1 VTTAVLRTARQA
13 ARVGFE
19 ETRAAYSW
27 RTWLFGW
34 MVRVAAQILF
44 FSAIGL
50 LLADDTVV
58 AFAFI
63 GNVCAMTAISALSA
77 GPDTAWERG
86 LGTLPLLVAAP
97 GSLLPVFAGR
107 SAFHVVQGVGEG
119 CFVFAVLAPW
129 IGLPAEWWW
138 MPLALLVVALGA
150 YGLGIALAAFS
161 IRRPRVGN
169 LVFNFV
175 FFTVV
180 AIGGVNVTGK
190 VFPGWVQAIAA
201 ALPVH
206 HGLIGTRLL
215 LEDGWSGT
223 VLLRFAG
230 ELAVGVAWLAL
241 GMIGFKVFVERSR
254 RDGTIDLEE

>member
-1 VTTAVLRTARQA
+1 MTAVIRTARNA
-13 ARVGFE
+13 ALVGFE

-50 LLADDTVV
+50 LVESDDLIGY
-58 AFAFI
+58 AFV
-63 GNVCAMTAISALSA
+63 GNVVAMTALSALAA

-107 SAFHVVQGVGEG
+107 SAFHMVQGAAEG
-119 CFVFAVLAPW
+119 TFVFAVLAP
-129 IGLPAEWWW
+129 IVALPPHWWW
-138 MPLALLVVALGA
+138 MPLCLAVVAVGT
-150 YGLGIALAAFS
+150 YGLGVAMAAFA
-161 IRRPRVGN
+161 IRRPRFGN

-175 FFTVV
+175 FFSVV
-180 AIGGVNVTGK
+180 AISGVNVPTAE
-190 VFPGWVQAIAA
+190 FPGGVQAIARL
-201 ALPVH
+201 LPMH
-206 HGLIGTRLL
+206 HGLLGARSL
-215 LEDGWSGT
+215 LESGWSAE
-223 VLLRFAG
+223 VLTRFAL
-230 ELAVGVAWLAL
+230 EVAVGAGWLTL
-241 GMIGFKVFVERSR
+241 GMLGFKVFVERSR

>member
-1 VTTAVLRTARQA
+1 MTAALRTARHA

-19 ETRAAYSW
+19 ETRAAYTW

-50 LLADDTVV
+50 LVERSDLI
-58 AFAFI
+58 AFAFV
-63 GNVCAMTAISALSA
+63 GNVAAMTAISALAA

-107 SAFHVVQGVGEG
+107 SAFHVVQGVAEG
-119 CFVFAVLAPW
+119 ALVFAALAP
-129 IGLPAEWWW
+129 IVEVPPRWWW
-138 MPLALLVVALGA
+138 MPAGLAVIALGA
-150 YGLGIALAAFS
+150 YGLGVALAAFS
-161 IRRPRVGN
+161 IRRPRMGN

-180 AIGGVNVTGK
+180 AIGGVNVPTST
-190 VFPGWVQAIAA
+190 FPAAVEAMAA
-201 ALPVH
+201 ALPLH
-206 HGLIGTRLL
+206 HGLLGVRALVDT
-215 LEDGWSGT
+215 GWSLQVGA
-223 VLLRFAG
+223 RFAA
-230 ELAVGVAWLAL
+230 ELAVGAAWLAVAL
-241 GMIGFKVFVERSR
+241 VGFRVFVERSR
-254 RDGTIDLEE
+254 RDGTIDLAE